1 MKRFWVFVVI
11 CIVSLGIGFTIF
23 RFMTLDEVVYV
34 NQTVFE
40 VNVGDT
46 FTLDI
51 VKKNLKKGS
60 KVETE
65 IGDDNLVG
73 NTNDEYTFTAK
84 KGGQTTI
91 TVSSNIEKF
100 IPVKVQVT
108 VGSGEANSPYFIK
121 DATDLA
127 KIGSSE
133 MPLNRYYK
141 LTSDINMTGVNWTP
155 IANGIDE
162 GFNGTFDF
170 NGHTISNLNLGSSDG
185 IKLGGL
191 FATIGSNGK
200 VANGK
205 FANCVVEA
213 DFDIAGVLAGVNKGQ
228 VLMISADNCRV
239 SDGKADAIVG
249 GLVGKNNGTISKAS
263 IENSSVDATA
273 SNAIAGGLVGVAE
286 MPQASGQRP
295 SITISYAKCNVSAT
309 QAAGGLVGVAS
320 GALIENCYTGDETKS
335 YKLNA
340 KSSNTYLGG
349 IVGLFEYDEIGSA
362 IYNSSIIDTYS
373 VMDFEGTTTNK
384 GAILGYSKNKNDTY
398 SNEIAGNYY
407 SKTLSGNV
415 NSAIS
420 NFEDATTK
428 GTAVGVYERT
438 ADDLKTKTETYYSY
452 TDTTLNR
459 DYSWQLDTVWTMND
473 NAMPTLNFDCQYVAS
488 RSGKISIKGEIKT
501 QQQFLAMNGSSDNY
515 KLMNNITFKVAD
527 GYQPIDFAGRFTC
540 PLDENG
546 NPEFTITLEFASD
559 SMVKDGVASLFN
571 TLSNTAIIEN
581 ISVNIS
587 VPSSVKTATKVAGI
601 AGTNN
606 GIVNNCYATGSITTG
621 ANGKI
626 YMAGIVAEN
635 KGTVQDC
642 KSSVEINMTTSCT
655 QYYVGGVVAYNQANS
670 FVNGSVYKGSTNGNK
685 GITVAVQSKGNLG
698 GIVGETQGN
707 ITSCV
712 NRGVIDGSTVDSA
725 NSYIGGIVG
734 YLSNA
739 TVSKCSNQADI
750 SGMYMGG
757 VVGFTT
763 GRVSECES
771 KGATLT
777 GKYVGGVASVQMLGV
792 IENCYTENFIQ
803 ARDTT
808 SVICGI
814 SYQVNVTYDAD
825 AVTNS
830 CFSANQFGGS
840 GDKYYECA
848 STVRGSGDIWA
859 FYEPDAVYH
868 SCIYVAFGGAKA
880 QVAKFEAFSWF
891 GYFYDCPVTEDQAK
905 SKDLLAIVTSNSK
918 YKEYE
923 FKTSIWEFADGQY
936 PTLKNVAK

>member
-286 MPQASGQRP
+286 MPQASGQR
-295 SITISYAKCNVSAT
+295 
-309 QAAGGLVGVAS
+309 Q
-320 GALIENCYTGDETKS
+320 
-335 YKLNA
+335 
-340 KSSNTYLGG
+340 
-349 IVGLFEYDEIGSA
+349 
-362 IYNSSIIDTYS
+362 
-373 VMDFEGTTTNK
+373 
-384 GAILGYSKNKNDTY
+384 
-398 SNEIAGNYY
+398 
-407 SKTLSGNV
+407 
-415 NSAIS
+415 
-420 NFEDATTK
+420 
-428 GTAVGVYERT
+428 
-438 ADDLKTKTETYYSY
+438 
-452 TDTTLNR
+452 
-459 DYSWQLDTVWTMND
+459 
-473 NAMPTLNFDCQYVAS
+473 
-488 RSGKISIKGEIKT
+488 
-501 QQQFLAMNGSSDNY
+501 LAMQNVMFLQH
-515 KLMNNITFKVAD
+515 KL
-527 GYQPIDFAGRFTC
+527 
-540 PLDENG
+540 
-546 NPEFTITLEFASD
+546 
-559 SMVKDGVASLFN
+559 
-571 TLSNTAIIEN
+571 
-581 ISVNIS
+581 
-587 VPSSVKTATKVAGI
+587 
-601 AGTNN
+601 
-606 GIVNNCYATGSITTG
+606 
-621 ANGKI
+621 
-626 YMAGIVAEN
+626 
-635 KGTVQDC
+635 
-642 KSSVEINMTTSCT
+642 
-655 QYYVGGVVAYNQANS
+655 
-670 FVNGSVYKGSTNGNK
+670 
-685 GITVAVQSKGNLG
+685 
-698 GIVGETQGN
+698 
-707 ITSCV
+707 
-712 NRGVIDGSTVDSA
+712 
-725 NSYIGGIVG
+725 
-734 YLSNA
+734 
-739 TVSKCSNQADI
+739 
-750 SGMYMGG
+750 
-757 VVGFTT
+757 
-763 GRVSECES
+763 
-771 KGATLT
+771 
-777 GKYVGGVASVQMLGV
+777 
-792 IENCYTENFIQ
+792 
-803 ARDTT
+803 
-808 SVICGI
+808 
-814 SYQVNVTYDAD
+814 QV
-825 AVTNS
+825 
-830 CFSANQFGGS
+830 
-840 GDKYYECA
+840 
-848 STVRGSGDIWA
+848 
-859 FYEPDAVYH
+859 
-868 SCIYVAFGGAKA
+868 
-880 QVAKFEAFSWF
+880 
-891 GYFYDCPVTEDQAK
+891 
-905 SKDLLAIVTSNSK
+905 DLLALQV
-918 YKEYE
+918 EH
-923 FKTSIWEFADGQY
+923 
-936 PTLKNVAK
+936 